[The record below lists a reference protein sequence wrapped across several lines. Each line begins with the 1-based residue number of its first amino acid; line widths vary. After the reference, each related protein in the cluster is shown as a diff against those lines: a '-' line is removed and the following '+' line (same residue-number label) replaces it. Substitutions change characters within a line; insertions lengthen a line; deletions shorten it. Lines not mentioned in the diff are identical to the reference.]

1 MRLDAKLLFS
11 NNQAI
16 AAGTVISETVLKVGS
31 AAMANPLLIDVKLTT
46 GLTGGTVTKVKL
58 QSASDAAFT
67 TPVDEV
73 EITVPTSIVQTR
85 ACTLASFFSPIKLG
99 NDYARLIYT
108 AGAGA
113 SGGKVFAGY
122 SDGAQI
128 R

>member
-16 AAGTVISETVLKVGS
+16 AAGTVNSETVLKVGS
-31 AAMANPLLIDVKLTT
+31 TAMTNPLLIDVKLTT
-46 GLTGGTVTKVKL
+46 GLTGGKVTKVKL
-58 QSASDAAFT
+58 QSSADAAFT

-85 ACTLASFFSPIKLG
+85 PCTIATFFSPIRLG
-99 NDYARLIYT
+99 NEYARLVYT
-108 AGAGA
+108 VGTGA

-122 SDGAQI
+122 STGAPI
-128 R
+128 